1 MDFSHTK
8 IDNEGLRLLLEVA
21 KEQRLS
27 EKIAA
32 MVGGEV
38 INTTEKR
45 QVWHVKLR
53 TQKQETQVDADV
65 IAVQ

>member
-8 IDNEGLRLLLEVA
+8 IDAEGLRLLLQVA
-21 KEQRLS
+21 NEQRLS
-27 EKIAA
+27 EKISA

-53 TQKQETQVDADV
+53 TQTDEGQADKEV
-65 IAVQ
+65 IAV

>member
-1 MDFSHTK
+1 
-8 IDNEGLRLLLEVA
+8 
-21 KEQRLS
+21 
-27 EKIAA
+27 

-53 TQKQETQVDADV
+53 TQKQDAQVDKDV
-65 IAVQ
+65 MEVQQRIKEFSNKIRSGELKG